1 MGVPR
6 LFPWLNATFPNA
18 IRYFRVGG
26 YTTDVDYLYF
36 DANGLL
42 HKAAQTIFN
51 YGSVNRK
58 LDPNKSLSYEK
69 KIVKVYTL
77 FFDYMIAL
85 METVRPNKVVYIAID
100 GPAPIAKQA
109 QQRQR
114 RFVAASQRQAAID
127 GESTESTET
136 KSAEFDSSSISPGT
150 LFMNDLTRYI
160 NYRIR
165 KELNVSYSSLSGTKV
180 YFSPPTVPGEGEH
193 KIMDFMRALPKKERE
208 SSSHCLFGPD
218 GDLIMLT
225 LTAHV
230 KNMLLFREDQ
240 FRHGWLHIVDVSTLR
255 EELPGVM
262 AISRDE
268 DDSIDDFVMAG
279 FFVGNDFLPK
289 AQMFLLLED
298 GMSAMLSSYSKTFKT
313 GFLTSKGKV
322 RLEGVAAFVKH
333 VAASE
338 QKMLLEQV
346 TTKNPKKI
354 PPSPKFINTPLVDSV
369 SSPTTGEGYAANK
382 STLNMKRYRILYY
395 EKLGLMKGANIDA
408 KRLEGMCDDYLRTMI
423 WTFEY
428 YVNGLPDWRWAYE
441 HHYPP
446 LMCDFSKYLSELST
460 SRFEE
465 LSTFEI
471 GTPSLPFEQLLS
483 ILPVPSSHLLPAQ
496 YSRLMTMSGSPLVK
510 AGYYPETFKI
520 DYEGKL
526 KEYQGVA
533 LLPFVDWELVNKTFE
548 KMRRCCVKKGGYKRN
563 KRDGYGSVNLFIR
576 DDSYTA
582 SFVSDFGGIPS
593 LHVKRLNLYEI

>member
-18 IRYFRVGG
+18 IRYFREGE
-26 YTTDVDYLYF
+26 YSTDVDYLYF

-58 LDPNKSLSYEK
+58 LDPNAKLSYDK
-69 KIVKVYTL
+69 KIEKVYVL

-114 RFVAASQRQAAID
+114 RFVAAAQRKAIID
-127 GESTESTET
+127 GDETPISESR
-136 KSAEFDSSSISPGT
+136 SAEFDSSSISPGT

-165 KELNVSYSSLSGTKV
+165 KELNVSYSPMSGTKV

-193 KIMDFMRALPKKERE
+193 KIMDFMRSLPKKERD

-240 FRHGWLHIVDVSTLR
+240 FRSGWLHIVDVSTIR
-255 EELPGVM
+255 EELPSVM
-262 AISRDE
+262 AISRGE

-298 GMSAMLSSYSKTFKT
+298 GMSTMLESYSKTFRQGT
-313 GFLTSKGKV
+313 LTKNGKV
-322 RLEGVAAFVKH
+322 LLKGVAAFVKH
-333 VAASE
+333 VAESE
-338 QKMLLEQV
+338 VEMLLEQV
-346 TTKNPKKI
+346 NPTNPKKR
-354 PPSPKFINTPLVDSV
+354 PPGPKFVNSPLIDSIV
-369 SSPTTGEGYAANK
+369 SPVTGEGYK
-382 STLNMKRYRILYY
+382 KEKPTLNLQKFKRLYY
-395 EKLGLMKGANIDA
+395 EKVGLIKNGEIDTKG
-408 KRLEGMCDDYLRTMI
+408 LEELCDDYLRTMI
-423 WTFEY
+423 WTFDY

-446 LMCDFSKYLSELST
+446 LMCDFSQYLSTLST
-460 SRFEE
+460 ARYKTV
-465 LSTFEI
+465 STFEI

-483 ILPVPSSHLLPAQ
+483 ILPVASSDLLPKQ
-496 YSRLMTMSGSPLVK
+496 YSRLMTMKESPLVK

-533 LLPFVDWELVNKTFE
+533 LLPFVDWKLINKAFE
-548 KMRRCCVKKGGYKRN
+548 RMRKCCVKKGGYKRN
-563 KRDGYGSVNLFIR
+563 KRDAYGKVNLFVR

-582 SFVSDFGGIPS
+582 RFTCDFGSIPS
-593 LHVKRLNLYEI
+593 LHVKRIDIIE